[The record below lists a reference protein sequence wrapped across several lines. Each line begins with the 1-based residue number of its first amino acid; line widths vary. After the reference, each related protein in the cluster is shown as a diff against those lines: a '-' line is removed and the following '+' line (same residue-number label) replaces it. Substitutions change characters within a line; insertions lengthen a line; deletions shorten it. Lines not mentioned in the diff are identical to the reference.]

1 MEEIRNKVNESG
13 LIQMDLAKYKPK
25 EQLVGIDVS
34 EQLLEGLL
42 LREKLF
48 RQWIKEND
56 WSIYSNKAVFLYCS
70 TDAIVPAWA
79 YMLIVSKLLEINV
92 KAIVGNELEL
102 EKFLI
107 FQAINKEELTPFI
120 DGKIIVK
127 GCSDIHAIEFAMSA
141 FVSHFQTVAS
151 SIMFGEPCSTV
162 PVYKRPKVSKN

>member
-25 EQLVGIDVS
+25 QDLLGIDIS

-42 LREKLF
+42 LREKIF
-48 RQWIKEND
+48 RNWIKEND
-56 WSIYSNKAVFLYCS
+56 WSVYTGKSVYIYCS
-70 TDAIVPAWA
+70 TDAVVPAWA
-79 YMLIVSKLLEINV
+79 YMLIVSKLKEIDC
-92 KAIVGNELEL
+92 KAIVGTETEL

-107 FQAINKEELTPFI
+107 YEAIHAEDLTPFV

-127 GCSDIHAIEFAMSA
+127 GCSDIHSIAFAMST

-162 PVYKRPKVSKN
+162 PVYKRPKAPKM

>member
-1 MEEIRNKVNESG
+1 MEEIRNKVAESG

-25 EQLVGIDVS
+25 RAMVGIDVS

-42 LREKLF
+42 LREKPF
-48 RQWIKEND
+48 RQWIKDND
-56 WSIYSNKAVFLYCS
+56 WEQYRGQSAYVFCS
-70 TDAIVPAWA
+70 TEAIVPAWA
-79 YMLIVSKLLEINV
+79 YMLIISKLIEV
-92 KAIVGNELEL
+92 DCPAIVGNKLEL

-107 FQAINKEELTPFI
+107 AEAIQKEDLTSYT

-141 FVSHFQTVAS
+141 FVSHFQKVAS

-162 PVYKRPKVSKN
+162 PVYKRPKV